1 MGDRPFWRTAGQSNS
16 TLYFFS
22 RATEK
27 KKTWICD
34 ISFFSVRIS
43 IFGITVFEICSRV
56 FKEYS
61 IKFGQRTL
69 ISLLVVCGR
78 LEFRVE
84 SHHLG
89 DEGVALL
96 LNFLPCAIFPGVQP
110 LALAVVNGLR
120 RWRPENGRKE
130 DKNNKKHQ
138 YICYRW
144 RHCINK
150 LDILSSPD
158 LNDGSFISL
167 DRNL

>member
-1 MGDRPFWRTAGQSNS
+1 MT
-16 TLYFFS
+16 
-22 RATEK
+22 
-27 KKTWICD
+27 
-34 ISFFSVRIS
+34 
-43 IFGITVFEICSRV
+43 
-56 FKEYS
+56 
-61 IKFGQRTL
+61 
-69 ISLLVVCGR
+69 
-78 LEFRVE
+78 
-84 SHHLG
+84 
-89 DEGVALL
+89 LL

-167 DRNL
+167 DRNLKSNINEGYTTENVHQLEKSGADCKPWSVQEPSLKREV